1 MSDSSWSATP
11 QHDWLAH
18 LCDISAAIGAVVLLG
33 IALMTATSVIGR
45 AFFMHPILGDV
56 ELVQLGSAV
65 VVASFLPYTQY
76 RRANIIVDFF
86 TTGTSERAHNRMDGL
101 GVAIYTVVMAL
112 VLWRVAV
119 GGIDIYSAGERSM
132 LMELPLWLPYTL
144 MLPGLAL
151 CVLIGLVQLKRM
163 ATGKQGAHA

>member
-18 LCDISAAIGAVVLLG
+18 LCDISAAIGAVVLLS
-33 IALMTATSVIGR
+33 IALMTVTSVIGR

-86 TTGTSERAHNRMDGL
+86 TTGTSERAQNRMDGL

>member
-1 MSDSSWSATP
+1 MSEPSLSAAP
-11 QHDWLAH
+11 PHDWLAT
-18 LCDISAAIGAVVLLG
+18 LCDVSAAIGAVVLLS
-33 IALMTATSVIGR
+33 IAVMTVTSVIGR

-86 TTGTSERAHNRMDGL
+86 TTGTSERAQNRMDGL
-101 GVAIYTVVMAL
+101 GIAIYTVVMAL

-144 MLPGLAL
+144 MLPGIAL

-163 ATGKQGAHA
+163 ATDKQGAHA